1 MMIPLR
7 APFRSD
13 GIMTV
18 LGDIDIIPDDYV
30 DDLTDNYT
38 RTIIKMRIFKL
49 IKPALL
55 LQTST

>member
-1 MMIPLR
+1 MIPLR

-38 RTIIKMRIFKL
+38 RTIIKMRIFKN
-49 IKPALL
+49 
-55 LQTST
+55 